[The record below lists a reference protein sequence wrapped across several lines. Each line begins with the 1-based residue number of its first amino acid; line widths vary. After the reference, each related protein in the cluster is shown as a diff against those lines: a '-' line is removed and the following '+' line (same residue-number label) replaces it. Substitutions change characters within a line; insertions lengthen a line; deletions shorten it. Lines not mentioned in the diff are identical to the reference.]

1 MVMGYMLDDL
11 VAKFRPYTDQGRVAG
26 YIPELLKA
34 NPQDLGIAIY
44 DRHGHIHTCGA
55 VQSKF
60 TLQSVSKPFALA
72 LALMDHGPEG
82 VFSRIGMEP
91 TGDSFNSLMK
101 LETFSSLKPVN
112 PLVNA
117 GAIATTSLIKGS
129 CAEEKFSRLINFIR
143 SLAPSCYVSFNADV
157 YRSES
162 LTGDRNR
169 AIAYFLRDIRAID
182 GEAEECLDLYFRQC
196 SIEVDC
202 VTLAALGLALSVL
215 PPEFSVIPPLYARII
230 RTFMFTCGMYD
241 ASGEFAIKVGI
252 PAKSGVSGAI
262 MGVVPNKLGL
272 GVYGP
277 ALDIKGNSVAGVA
290 LLRALCSRE
299 DWAIL

>member
-1 MVMGYMLDDL
+1 MSYMLEDL
-11 VAKFRPYTDQGRVAG
+11 LAKLRPRTAEGRVAR
-26 YIPELLKA
+26 YIPELSKA
-34 NPQDLGIAIY
+34 NPASLGVAICH
-44 DRHGHIHTCGA
+44 DDGMVETCGDTA
-55 VQSKF
+55 VKF

-72 LALMDHGPEG
+72 LALMDNGREA

-117 GAIATTSLIKGS
+117 GAIATTALIKGS
-129 CAEEKFSRLINFIR
+129 SPAEKFARLLTFIQE
-143 SLAPSCYVSFNADV
+143 LAPSCHVGFNADV
-157 YRSES
+157 YKSES

-169 AIAYFLRDIRAID
+169 AIAYFLRDIKAID
-182 GEAEECLDLYFRQC
+182 GQAEECLDLYFRQC

-202 VTLAALGLALSVL
+202 VTLAHLGQSLSVMR
-215 PPEFSVIPPLYARII
+215 PEQCRIPPAYARII

-262 MGVVPNKLGL
+262 MGVVPERLGI

-277 ALDIKGNSVAGVA
+277 SLDPKGNSVAGVA
-290 LLRALCSRE
+290 VLQALSE
-299 DWAIL
+299 QNAWPIL